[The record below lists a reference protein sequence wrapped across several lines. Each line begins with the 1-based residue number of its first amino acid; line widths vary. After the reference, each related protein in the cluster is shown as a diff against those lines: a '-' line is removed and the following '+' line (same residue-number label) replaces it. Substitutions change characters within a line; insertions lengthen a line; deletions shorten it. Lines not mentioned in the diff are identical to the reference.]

1 MQGGSDIS
9 EKYLLT
15 SNLISD
21 LSKAGSDTHVSNYGC
36 KSLLNPRS
44 TERNMFVFL
53 YGTSL
58 LSSRGFFITMAK

>member
-21 LSKAGSDTHVSNYGC
+21 LSKAGSDTPVSN
-36 KSLLNPRS
+36 
-44 TERNMFVFL
+44 
-53 YGTSL
+53 
-58 LSSRGFFITMAK
+58 